1 MFSGTETGESE
12 TPDNGGKLYP
22 IRMIELE
29 VCTEELHLCWTGEA
43 VLTPWGQGRG
53 LDQGSVNGGFIKNYS
68 FIAFKKNC

>member
-53 LDQGSVNGGFIKNYS
+53 LD
-68 FIAFKKNC
+68 